1 MRSAGEA
8 GTRTYRLLAGAPD
21 GGPVAGHTGQAGAVP
36 EGDTIFRAAATL
48 DRWLTGREVT
58 AARTTVDRLPAGK
71 LVGQTV
77 AGVEARAKHLLVRF
91 SGGSVLHTHMKMTG
105 SWHVYS
111 KGERWQKSPAQARF
125 VLEAGERI
133 AVCFNAPVV
142 ELLAAKGEQQHPSL
156 VGLGPDVLKP
166 PVDLAEV
173 RRRADRTPEKTTIG
187 ELLLDQQ
194 VVSGIGNIW
203 RCESLFVQRL
213 DPWRPRVE
221 VGVVEL
227 DAVVQVAA
235 DLMMR
240 SAKPSEYV
248 GRDFGGGA
256 DRPWVYGR
264 ARRPC
269 YRCRT
274 PIRLGHIGAQAR
286 MVYWCP
292 SCQPPS
298 DAAAS
303 EGAPAPA

>member
-1 MRSAGEA
+1 M
-8 GTRTYRLLAGAPD
+8 
-21 GGPVAGHTGQAGAVP
+21 P

-77 AGVEARAKHLLVRF
+77 DGVEARAKHLLVRF

-111 KGERWQKSPAQARF
+111 KGDRWQKPPAQARF
-125 VLEAGERI
+125 VLEVAPDRI

-156 VGLGPDVLKP
+156 RGLGPDVLKP

-173 RRRADRTPEKTTIG
+173 RRRAALTSPAMPIG

-213 DPWRPRVE
+213 DPWRAQSE
-221 VGVVEL
+221 VTDDEL
-227 DAVVQVAA
+227 DDVVGVAA
-235 DLMMR
+235 DLMMK
-240 SAKPSEYV
+240 SAKPFENV

-264 ARRPC
+264 SRRPC

-274 PIRLGHIGAQAR
+274 PISLGHMGAQAR
-286 MVYWCP
+286 LVYWCP
-292 SCQPPS
+292 SCQAPK
-298 DAAAS
+298 
-303 EGAPAPA
+303 EAPAPA

>member
-1 MRSAGEA
+1 M
-8 GTRTYRLLAGAPD
+8 
-21 GGPVAGHTGQAGAVP
+21 P

-48 DRWLTGREVT
+48 DRWLGRREVT

-77 AGVEARAKHLLVRF
+77 EAVEARAKHLLVRF

-111 KGERWQKSPAQARF
+111 AGERWQKPPSQARF
-125 VLEAGERI
+125 VLECGDRI
-133 AVCFNAPVV
+133 GVCFNAPVV
-142 ELLAAKGEQQHPSL
+142 ELLSAGGEHQHPSL
-156 VGLGPDVLKP
+156 TGLGPDVLQP
-166 PVDLAEV
+166 PVDLDEV
-173 RRRADRTPEKTTIG
+173 RRRAAAKPPATPIG

-203 RCESLFVQRL
+203 RCESLFVERL
-213 DPWRPRVE
+213 DPWRPQSALTAA
-221 VGVVEL
+221 EL
-227 DAVVQVAA
+227 DAVVGVAA

-240 SAKPSEYV
+240 SAKPAEYV

-274 PIRLGHIGAQAR
+274 LIRRRPLGAQAR
-286 MVYWCP
+286 TVYWCP
-292 SCQPPS
+292 TCQAP
-298 DAAAS
+298 AAA
-303 EGAPAPA
+303 

>member
-1 MRSAGEA
+1 MNGIE
-8 GTRTYRLLAGAPD
+8 T
-21 GGPVAGHTGQAGAVP
+21 GHDESVP

-48 DRWLTGREVT
+48 DRWLRGREVT

-77 AGVEARAKHLLVRF
+77 DAVEAQAKHLLIRF

-111 KGERWQKSPAQARF
+111 AGERWQKSPAQARF
-125 VLEAGERI
+125 VLEAGDRV

-142 ELLAAKGEQQHPSL
+142 ELLAAGGEQLHPSL
-156 VGLGPDVLKP
+156 SGLGPDVLKP

-173 RRRADRTPEKTTIG
+173 RRRVARRPLTLPVG

-194 VVSGIGNIW
+194 LVSGIGNIW

-213 DPWRPRVE
+213 DPWLHRSQLSDERLDE
-221 VGVVEL
+221 VVT
-227 DAVVQVAA
+227 VAA
-235 DLMMR
+235 EMMMR
-240 SAKPSEYV
+240 AASPSAAG
-248 GRDFGGGA
+248 GRDFGGGP

-264 ARRPC
+264 SRRPC

-274 PIRLGHIGAQAR
+274 PIKLGHLGAQAR

-292 SCQPPS
+292 SCQSPG
-298 DAAAS
+298 A
-303 EGAPAPA
+303 APAPA